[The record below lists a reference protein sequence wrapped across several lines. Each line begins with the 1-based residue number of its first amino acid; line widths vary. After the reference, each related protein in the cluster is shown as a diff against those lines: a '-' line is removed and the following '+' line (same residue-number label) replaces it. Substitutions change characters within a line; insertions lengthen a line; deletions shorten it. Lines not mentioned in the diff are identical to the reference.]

1 MARTRITTVK
11 ETEYLVARVQSMD
24 RLDKVSTT
32 LTNMYVRALAILKED
47 DLKIR
52 MNCTRVI

>member
-32 LTNMYVRALAILKED
+32 LINMYVRALAILNED
-47 DLKIR
+47 DLKNR
-52 MNCTRVI
+52 MNCTRMI